1 MLCDIEDHEL
11 YRAREFLDTCLSS
24 KERVLADDVV
34 EAIKI
39 MRDYNYDVIECGLPS
54 PLCVV
59 DHINDERAPRR
70 I

>member
-11 YRAREFLDTCLSS
+11 YWAREFLDTCLGSS
-24 KERVLADDVV
+24 RKVDADDVI

-39 MRDYNYDVIECGLPS
+39 MRDYNYDVVDGCLPS
-54 PLCVV
+54 SVCVV